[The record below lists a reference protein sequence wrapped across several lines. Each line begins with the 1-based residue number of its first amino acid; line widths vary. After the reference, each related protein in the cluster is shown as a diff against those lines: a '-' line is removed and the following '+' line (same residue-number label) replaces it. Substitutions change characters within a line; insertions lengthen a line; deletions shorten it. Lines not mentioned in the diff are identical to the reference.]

1 MAKMANSI
9 ACNSKKTY
17 QQPQLQVVRIQY
29 QHHLLAGSGGKEVNA
44 LSTNLGADAITIS
57 SEGGSGVA
65 RSRGNDWFDEE

>member
-17 QQPQLQVVRIQY
+17 QQPQLQVVGIQY
-29 QHHLLAGSGGKEVNA
+29 QHHLLTDSQNKVNA